1 MWRNMKKLLFLITL
15 MPAILVLIVSLAR
28 ASNQETRSNSVTIA
42 ASKDNTLYEDDEGT
56 LSNGSGEH
64 FFTGKASGRVN
75 DGAIRRGLIA
85 FESLAAIPPGS
96 LILNAEL
103 ILHMSRGTSG
113 TQPVTLHKIQSNW
126 GEGASDAPGQEGGG
140 TSAMLEDATWLHSFF
155 ADKFWQTP
163 GGDFSATSSA
173 STMVGSVGSYIWSGS
188 GVTNDVRGWFDN
200 PDNNFGWILVNESSN
215 KTSKRFDSRE
225 NGTAEFRPKLMVTY
239 VPPEQ
244 VERLFLPT
252 ILKD

>member
-1 MWRNMKKLLFLITL
+1 MKKSFFLIIL
-15 MPAILVLIVSLAR
+15 MPAILVLAVSLAR
-28 ASNQETRSNSVTIA
+28 ASNQETRSTSVTIA
-42 ASKDNTLYEDDEGT
+42 ATKDNTLYEDDEGS

-64 FFTGKASGRVN
+64 LFVGKASGVAN

-85 FESLAAIPPGS
+85 FKSFAAIPPGS
-96 LILNAEL
+96 LILKAEL
-103 ILHMSRGTSG
+103 TLHMSRGTIGS
-113 TQPVTLHKIQSNW
+113 QQVTLHKIQSDW

-155 ADKFWQTP
+155 PDKFWQIP
-163 GGDFSATSSA
+163 GGDFTATSST
-173 STMVGSVGSYIWSGS
+173 STMVGGVGSYIWSGS

-200 PDNNFGWILVNESSN
+200 PDTNFGWMLLNESSN

-225 NGTAEFRPKLMVTY
+225 NGTVDFQPKLAVTY

-252 ILKD
+252 ILKG

>member
-1 MWRNMKKLLFLITL
+1 MIL
-15 MPAILVLIVSLAR
+15 MSPILVLAVSHAR
-28 ASNQETRSNSVTIA
+28 ASSQETRSTSVAIA
-42 ASKDNTLYEDDEGT
+42 ATKDNTLYEDDEGS

-64 FFTGKASGRVN
+64 FFVGRASGTAN

-103 ILHMSRGTSG
+103 TLHMSRGTSG
-113 TQPVTLHKIQSNW
+113 SQQVTLHKIQSDW

-140 TSAMLEDATWLHSFF
+140 TSAMLDDATWLHSFF
-155 ADKFWQTP
+155 ADEFWKTP
-163 GGDFSATSSA
+163 GGDFTTTPST
-173 STMVGSVGSYIWSGS
+173 STMVGGVSSYIWSGS
-188 GVTNDVRGWFDN
+188 SVTNDVRGWFDN
-200 PDNNFGWILVNESSN
+200 PDNNFGWMLLNESSN
-215 KTSKRFDSRE
+215 KTAKRFDSRE
-225 NGTAEFRPKLMVTY
+225 NPTAEFQPKLVVTY